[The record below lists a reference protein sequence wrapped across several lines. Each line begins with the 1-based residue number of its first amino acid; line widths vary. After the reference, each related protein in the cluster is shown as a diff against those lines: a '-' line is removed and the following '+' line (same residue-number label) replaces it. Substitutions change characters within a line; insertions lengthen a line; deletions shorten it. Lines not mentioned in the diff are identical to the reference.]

1 MTPTEIVSA
10 NLPLIVGAVVFVI
23 FTAGLVLA
31 LSTASGRDALADA
44 AVRLAV
50 AMLALAERWLG
61 RQMEPVTLKGPAGE
75 RIVYKQTP
83 VTLARVE
90 LIAWLNRR

>member
-1 MTPTEIVSA
+1 MTPMEFVMA
-10 NLPLIVGAVVFVI
+10 NLPLIVGIVVFVV
-23 FTAGLVLA
+23 FTVGLVLA
-31 LSTASGRDALADA
+31 LSTASGRDALAGA

-61 RQMEPVTLKGPAGE
+61 QQMEPVTVRSATGE
-75 RIVYKQTP
+75 RVVYRQTP